1 MASRVDA
8 WDDVAGA
15 RSENAGTNDMR
26 IEPLIQERDTQAA
39 LSGRATV
46 GVEDAVVEVDDL
58 TRDFGKT
65 QALDGVTL
73 HLQPGEIHA
82 LLGPNGAGKTTLVR
96 VLAGLVAP
104 TSGRVRVAGQDPSR
118 ELGSLRRQVGLVPS
132 GDRSFYLRIS
142 GLENLLFFARLNG
155 QSRRAGV
162 ARAYEVLAQV
172 GLEHAAR
179 ERVGHY
185 SHGMQKRLSVAR
197 ALLTNPLLMLV
208 DEATHDLD
216 PEGAER
222 VRGLVRERAR
232 DGTAVL
238 WTTQRLDEIRGLADN
253 VTLLNQGKV
262 RFAGTVPDLLMQSPS
277 NRFVL
282 SLRST
287 VGSEDVDVAA
297 QRAVGELG
305 SLTRLGDEGSQ
316 HYILSLRDGSVL
328 GRALSA
334 LTEGGLDVLSCHG
347 ERSEVEEA
355 FLALLEE
362 SPE

>member
-1 MASRVDA
+1 LIPQETERDIAA
-8 WDDVAGA
+8 AEAAEQPA
-15 RSENAGTNDMR
+15 RSSR
-26 IEPLIQERDTQAA
+26 A
-39 LSGRATV
+39 LV
-46 GVEDAVVEVDDL
+46 DVEDV
-58 TRDFGKT
+58 TRNFGKT
-65 QALDGVTL
+65 RALDGVSFLL
-73 HLQPGEIHA
+73 HPGEIHA

-142 GLENLLFFARLNG
+142 GLENLLFFARLYG
-155 QSRRAGV
+155 QSRRAAV
-162 ARAYEVLAQV
+162 ARAHEVLAQV

-222 VRGLVRERAR
+222 VRDLVRERAR

-253 VTLLNQGKV
+253 VTFLNQGKV
-262 RFAGTVPDLLMQSPS
+262 RFAGTVPDLLMKFPS

-287 VGSEDVDVAA
+287 VSSEDVDVAA
-297 QRAVGELG
+297 QRAIGEMG

-316 HYILSLRDGSVL
+316 HYVLSLSDGTVL
-328 GRALSA
+328 GTALSA
-334 LTEGGLDVLSCHG
+334 LTEVGLDVLSCHG

-362 SPE
+362 STE